1 MLTLSYTQ
9 ANLNCY
15 TLKMAAFS
23 KKAYETSCGVNESMK
38 IIRKLVMLL
47 LVIMFVISA
56 WNVWRILADYQTGVD
71 NYTDLEKYVSFEG
84 EHPVVEEN
92 IGQTNASNRN
102 EDTAPTDP
110 NDTAVPSVDFET
122 LSEINPDIV
131 AWIYI
136 EGTDINYPVVQGN
149 DNSYYL
155 NHLFDGTKNKAGC
168 LFLDSRL
175 DSSFADMNSV
185 IYGHH
190 LKNGKMFTGLMEY
203 KKQEFYDEHMRALL
217 LTPTGEY
224 EVLFFSGYVS
234 NTASRAW
241 EIEFSD
247 ITFEE
252 WLLEI
257 IDNSCFES
265 YFMPMAEDRVITLST
280 CTYEF
285 SDARFVLHGIIQE

>member
-1 MLTLSYTQ
+1 MRIT
-9 ANLNCY
+9 
-15 TLKMAAFS
+15 
-23 KKAYETSCGVNESMK
+23 
-38 IIRKLVMLL
+38 RKLMILL
-47 LVIMFVISA
+47 LAIIFLVSA
-56 WNVWRILADYQTGVD
+56 WNVWVILKDYQAGVE
-71 NYTDLEKYVSFEG
+71 NYSDLEQYVSFERDRL
-84 EHPVVEEN
+84 ESEDCV
-92 IGQTNASNRN
+92 GQTNDLIVN
-102 EDTAPTDP
+102 EETESEVPDDT
-110 NDTAVPSVDFET
+110 VFPSVDFDT
-122 LSEINPDIV
+122 LSEINSDIV

-136 EGTDINYPVVQGN
+136 EGTDINYPVVQGK

-175 DSSFADMNSV
+175 DSGFSDMNNV

-190 LKNGKMFTGLMEY
+190 LKNGTMFTDLMEY
-203 KKQEFYDEHMRALL
+203 KKQEFYDDHMSALL

-241 EIEFSD
+241 EIDFSD
-247 ITFEE
+247 ISFEE

-265 YFMPMAEDRVITLST
+265 YVMPMAEDKIITLST

-285 SDARFVLHGIIQE
+285 SDARFVLHGVIQEYE

>member
-1 MLTLSYTQ
+1 
-9 ANLNCY
+9 
-15 TLKMAAFS
+15 MALL
-23 KKAYETSCGVNESMK
+23 
-38 IIRKLVMLL
+38 IIVFA
-47 LVIMFVISA
+47 VSA
-56 WNVWRILADYQTGVD
+56 WNVWKILSDYQAGVD
-71 NYTDLEKYVSFEG
+71 NYSNLEQYVSFEG
-84 EHPVVEEN
+84 EPPAFEED
-92 IGQTNASNRN
+92 IGRSDAVNQDEETMP
-102 EDTAPTDP
+102 DGL
-110 NDTAVPSVDFET
+110 NDAALPSVDFAT
-122 LSEINPDIV
+122 LSEINSDIV

-136 EGTDINYPVVQGN
+136 EGTEINYPVVQGN

-175 DSSFADMNSV
+175 ESDFTEKNNV

-190 LKNGKMFTGLMEY
+190 LKNGTMFTDLMEY
-203 KKQEFYDEHMRALL
+203 KKQEFYDDHMRALL
-217 LTPTGEY
+217 FTPTGEY

-241 EIEFSD
+241 EIDFSD

-265 YFMPMAEDRVITLST
+265 HIMPTVEDQVITLST

-285 SDARFVLHGIIQE
+285 NDARFVLHGVIQEYD